1 MPTFF
6 GLLYV
11 PFLLHYF
18 VRILETDP
26 ESTMAVSMSFGLFF
40 CLWISNRSEIQR
52 HGSLACWKSNGPHE
66 NGSIHQPENNRRA
79 CSVAFLPPPALGAHP
94 LVNFRYAGNLTDLS
108 VCSFTPMEGGL
119 WGLLIA
125 LAAVIGD
132 LIASVLKR
140 LAGVKDSGGAIPG
153 IGGLLDLTDS
163 LILAAPTGYFIL
175 QIIKP

>member
-1 MPTFF
+1 MPW
-6 GLLYV
+6 L
-11 PFLLHYF
+11 
-18 VRILETDP
+18 IAE
-26 ESTMAVSMSFGLFF
+26 
-40 CLWISNRSEIQR
+40 
-52 HGSLACWKSNGPHE
+52 
-66 NGSIHQPENNRRA
+66 
-79 CSVAFLPPPALGAHP
+79 
-94 LVNFRYAGNLTDLS
+94 YANDLTDLS